1 MKELSHA
8 DSALSS
14 FLPRVQMLKIVYLM
28 LILGQAEMAVHMLNW
43 AIIDIWNK

>member
-14 FLPRVQMLKIVYLM
+14 FLPRVQMLKNCIFDAYFGSSRNGGAYVK
-28 LILGQAEMAVHMLNW
+28 LGNNRYME
-43 AIIDIWNK
+43 